1 MANQN
6 LYPNIIMNPVKNLNT
21 VVNAQSLPGGTLS
34 SLLDL
39 QAHRTVKGL
48 CTPTAANNYFLIDPI
63 TGAPIQLGRGDIVIS
78 MSLYGPELA
87 GGTDADIGVSI
98 VPTFSA
104 DGVPTTPT
112 APLYSFL
119 AAPIALLDLQAG
131 INATL
136 VATTPAAG
144 SLPVSPTLPSA
155 TAQWLT
161 VVTTGTF
168 TAGSLGVVLQVSNPG
183 AALV

>member
-21 VVNAQSLPGGTLS
+21 VVNAQSLTGGTLS

-48 CTPTAANNYFLIDPI
+48 CTPTAAGNYFVVDPI
-63 TGAPIQLGRGDIVIS
+63 TGAPIQLSQGDIVIS
-78 MSLYGPELA
+78 MSLYGPELL
-87 GGTDADIGVSI
+87 GGTDAHVGISP

-104 DGVPTTPT
+104 DGVPTAPALPIFYLTAIPT
-112 APLYSFL
+112 VL
-119 AAPIALLDLQAG
+119 ANLQAG
-131 INATL
+131 INETM
-136 VATTPAAG
+136 VATTSAA
-144 SLPVSPTLPSA
+144 TLNL
-155 TAQWLT
+155 QWLT

-168 TAGSLGVVLQVSNPG
+168 TAGSLGVVLQVSNPSSV
-183 AALV
+183 LL